1 MADMLSELLK
11 PDPLFQQM
19 LERRFA
25 ENVRLRTEQDKFLAD
40 PANVEK
46 ILSHWAHQSLP
57 ENKGAKIALGSP
69 LAKIEKA
76 IPEDDPRKYLASSV
90 FKDAPAIIGSSSEHP
105 AAALSKEYIRR
116 LESLNK
122 DNSLNEYIF
131 DRESSLTGSNVATI
145 PGYEEYK
152 KQRLAQHAEEQPFIR
167 NPLTNFLWGAVPQ
180 GILEGVGAAIGWKGA
195 SKWAGSF
202 LSKIPHPAARIAGVG
217 LMAIPALMAGEA
229 VTYPVRSSQ
238 WGAANPIKSSL
249 LEAAAAG
256 GSYYGI
262 ERGLAALTRAAE
274 KGATIAVDD
283 AFKGLAND
291 PSLKN
296 LMGFNEEVKKVNEG
310 LAKTMTAIP
319 RAEFWAAEDLNRVEM
334 LKRAGMSVDD
344 ATKEVAFDVMKKQ
357 RAFDDALGAKNQ
369 ARKLSTI
376 TDVSSDTAFN
386 ERVSYL
392 QKMFPNESMD
402 SIIQRASK
410 APGIIEESIA
420 DLQKRGFDLD
430 AIQSMR
436 GPVLLRT
443 ALELGQ
449 GRRPLGTL
457 AEVEHRL
464 ATRKSAETLED
475 QFQQN
480 LWNRY
485 NTLTETFKK
494 ENLGKIKNMSPDD
507 LIAHREQAQEYHRM
521 GILSDDEYRQFDKVY
536 RIASAPETE
545 KELFSAIGPKLRTL
559 TWQDSAIQHLEIAK
573 STGDYGKWNA
583 VISHFIENTDRVA
596 DKKMYDMFQKRLRK
610 FSNDPKVAEM
620 YEKEGL
626 DIARD
631 FNRIVYGSTE
641 SEMKAA
647 VRQDLRNMMNQG
659 LPADQIKTELQSKW
673 GNSWSKYA
681 SVAAIT
687 GLGMYTLG
695 EILGT
700 SQAEAA
706 GLDPVVKIVPKML
719 RSFAGQKGTATLEEA
734 AKEMVEKGYA
744 YPKLAA
750 DGFSVDRPQ
759 RFWGMTPDLNDIA
772 RMDKIKYVQGA
783 MTPGAQAQVLFKDWA
798 SPQPQA
804 AYITTMAH
812 NNANVM
818 LQAVRNILKEVPGY
832 KRVTKEVQKA
842 MDPFVAKYNTM
853 MSEVGWLDAA
863 ISRIDD
869 AFVGKYKSDG
879 KINYLTHIN
888 NLAKKGKLDAVEEEQ
903 LYHLMGIQDNYRKIR
918 SGYDDAIKS
927 YAADWEALV
936 KPLAVKN
943 SSTRIALALE
953 DVGMKE
959 GDAWLIPLLTDAEKV
974 AVERLKGI
982 NDQLAAMMINVG
994 EKPLTAQEFIHHAS
1008 HPGVNYKE
1016 AMKAI
1021 EKFTPDSL
1029 TGIDMAHFHHRAPW
1043 SKQLMPDIE
1052 YIMERYLPDA
1062 NMRIGMSD
1070 FWNTWGPFKIMA
1082 DQRGYTGISKYLG
1095 DLQKGF
1101 RNTDQWG
1108 TINKWAQRVQ
1118 MFEVARYIALSPSVA
1133 LKHAF
1138 KVLANIANYGFR
1150 NAISNLPRDLGAFVR
1165 NTKMDMLDEAPKS
1178 AIDAVMKGHIN
1189 TRRVYALAND
1199 MAMYGLPKRA
1209 VDKYLERFND
1219 AAGLMLNASERF
1231 DRGTSFLNA
1240 MTMATKQG
1248 MTPEQ
1253 ASYLVMDAILKNNF
1267 LSGIHNPAWL
1277 RDPKTRLL
1285 FLFQGTP
1292 FKLAEQRL
1300 LTAIRGG
1307 GAVADAA
1314 KETLKQMQ
1322 NLKND
1327 IIEGTQ
1333 TFKVHLIK
1341 DALMNPKDLAGNSYA
1356 AQLLRNILVIG
1367 ATIESGKYFFDSDMW
1382 GMFHVP
1388 FVKTREQS
1396 IDLAL
1401 NPMAQAAYGAYKN
1414 QDEEAFWLTDFL
1426 KKWLTSG
1433 SGDKLYFGPAGAQKA
1448 YRLTHNDIPE
1458 IYRDS
1463 KLRYLFAIPSVKED

>member
-1 MADMLSELLK
+1 MSSLFEELMK
-11 PDPLFQQM
+11 PDPMIEAARNRGLHLLQAQEN
-19 LERRFA
+19 ER
-25 ENVRLRTEQDKFLAD
+25 QKYLAD

-57 ENKGAKIALGSP
+57 ESKGAKIALGSP
-69 LAKIEKA
+69 LDKIEKA
-76 IPEDDPRKYLASSV
+76 IPEDDPRKRLASSV
-90 FKDAPAIIGSSSEHP
+90 YADAPMIIRSSSEHP
-105 AAALSKEYIRR
+105 AAALSKEYLRR
-116 LESLNK
+116 LQDLNK
-122 DNSLNEYIF
+122 NDALNEFIF
-131 DRESSLTGSNVATI
+131 DRESSLTSGKVAAI

-152 KQRLAQHAEEQPFIR
+152 RQRLAKHEAETPFIR
-167 NPLTNFLWGAVPQ
+167 NPITNFLWGAVPQ
-180 GILEGVGAAIGWKGA
+180 AALEGIGAATGWKGA
-195 SKWAGSF
+195 SSWAGKF

-217 LMAIPALMAGEA
+217 LMAIPAMMAGEA
-229 VTYPVRSSQ
+229 LSYPIRSSQ
-238 WGAANPIKSSL
+238 WGAANPVK
-249 LEAAAAG
+249 AALTEGATVI
-256 GSYYGI
+256 GSYAGI
-262 ERGLAALTRAAE
+262 ERGLASLLKSAE
-274 KGATIAVDD
+274 KGAVTAVDD
-283 AFKGLAND
+283 AFRGLAQD

-296 LMGFNEEVKKVNEG
+296 LMGFNDKVQEVNKG
-310 LAKTMTAIP
+310 IAKTITAIP
-319 RAEFWAAEDLNRVEM
+319 RAEFWAADDLAKVSILQQR
-334 LKRAGMSVDD
+334 GMSLED
-344 ATKEVAFDVMKKQ
+344 ATKEVAFDVMKRQ
-357 RAFDDALGAKNQ
+357 TAFDSELAAKNQ
-369 ARKLSTI
+369 ARKLAEADELSSATSFSNR
-376 TDVSSDTAFN
+376 VSS
-386 ERVSYL
+386 L
-392 QKMFPNESMD
+392 QKMFPDEPMD

-410 APGIIEESIA
+410 APGIIEESIV
-420 DLQKRGFDLD
+420 DLQKRGFSMDD
-430 AIQSMR
+430 IQSMTR
-436 GPVLLRT
+436 PVLLRT
-443 ALELGQ
+443 ALGLGQ
-449 GRRPLGTL
+449 GRRPLEKL
-457 AEVEHRL
+457 AEVEHFVS
-464 ATRKSAETLED
+464 TRKSAQELED

-480 LWNRY
+480 LWKGY
-485 NTLTETFKK
+485 NNLTETFKK
-494 ENLGKIKNMSPDD
+494 ENLGVVKNMLPEE
-507 LIAHREQAQEYHRM
+507 LIAHREQAQEFLRK
-521 GILSDDEYRQFDKVY
+521 GIITDDEYRRFDKIY
-536 RIASAPETE
+536 KLANAPDTE
-545 KELFSAIGPKLRTL
+545 KELFNAVGPKLRSL
-559 TWQDSAIQHLEIAK
+559 GWQDSAISHLEMARD
-573 STGDYGKWNA
+573 TGDYGKWNS
-583 VISHFIENTDRVA
+583 IIEHFFENTDRIA
-596 DKKMYDMFQKRLRK
+596 DKKAFDMFRLRLNK
-610 FSNDPKVAEM
+610 FTNDPKVAEM
-620 YEKEGL
+620 YAKEGL
-626 DIARD
+626 DTARS

-641 SEMKAA
+641 SEMRTGIK
-647 VRQDLRNMMNQG
+647 QDIRSMMDQG
-659 LPADQIKTELQSKW
+659 LPADTIKSNIESKW
-673 GNSWSKYA
+673 GNNWSKFA
-681 SVAAIT
+681 SVGAIA

-695 EILGT
+695 EILGPG
-700 SQAEAA
+700 QAEAA
-706 GLDPVVKIVPKML
+706 GLDTIARISPKML
-719 RSFAGQKGTATLEEA
+719 RSFSGQKGTATLAEA
-734 AKEMVEKGYA
+734 AEEMVKKGYA

-750 DGFSVDRPQ
+750 DGFSVERPQ
-759 RFWGMTPDLNDIA
+759 RFWGVTPDLDDVA
-772 RMDKIKYVQGA
+772 RMDRIRYVQRI
-783 MTPGAQAQVLFKDWA
+783 MTPGAQAQILFKDWA

-818 LQAVRNILKEVPGY
+818 LQAVNNILKEVPGY
-832 KRVTKEVQKA
+832 QRATKEVQKA
-842 MDPFVAKYNTM
+842 MDPFVAKYTNM
-853 MSEVGWLDAA
+853 ISETSWLENA
-863 ISRIDD
+863 IKQIDD

-879 KINYLTHIN
+879 KVNFLTHIN
-888 NLAKKGKLDAVEEEQ
+888 NLAKKGKLDKAEEEQ
-903 LYHLMGIQDNYRKIR
+903 LYELLGKQMEYEKMLG
-918 SGYDDAIKS
+918 GYKDAIKN
-927 YAADWEALV
+927 YHADWEAIV
-936 KPLAVKN
+936 KPLAAKH

-959 GDAWLIPLLTDAEKV
+959 GDAWLAPLLTDAEKL
-974 AVERLKGI
+974 AVQRIKGI
-982 NDQLAAMMINVG
+982 NDQLASMMIEVG
-994 EKPLTAQEFIHHAS
+994 EKPILAQEFIHHAS

-1043 SKQLMPDIE
+1043 SRQLMPDIH

-1062 NMRIGMSD
+1062 NMRVGMAD

-1082 DQRGYTGISKYLG
+1082 DQRGYTGISQYLG

-1108 TINKWAQRVQ
+1108 TINKWAQRIQ
-1118 MFEVARYIALSPSVA
+1118 MFEVARYIAMSPSVA

-1138 KVLANIANYGFR
+1138 KVLANVANYGFR

-1165 NTKMDMLDEAPKS
+1165 NVKMDLGDAPKS

-1189 TRRVYALAND
+1189 TQRVYALAND

-1209 VDKYLERFND
+1209 VDRYLERFND
-1219 AAGLMLNASERF
+1219 TAGIMLNNAERF

-1253 ASYLVMDAILKNNF
+1253 ASYLVMDAVLKNNF

-1292 FKLAEQRL
+1292 FKLLEQRMI
-1300 LTAIRGG
+1300 TAARGG

-1314 KETLKQMQ
+1314 KETLVQLG
-1322 NLKND
+1322 NLKKD
-1327 IIEGTQ
+1327 IVEGTQ
-1333 TFKVHLIK
+1333 LFKAHLIK
-1341 DALMNPKDLAGNSYA
+1341 DALMNPRDLAGNSYA

-1463 KLRYLFAIPSVKED
+1463 KLRYLFAIPAIKED